1 MHQGQPDPARSN
13 PAEAVGGDW
22 DSSYPIDPSLPPG
35 AVDTQAMIPFRF
47 GCFLSPLHPIGQS
60 PSRLLDDDLSL
71 VHWADEVGL
80 DEFWIGE
87 HHSGGWGI
95 VGSPEVFIAAAAQR
109 TSRITLATGVVS
121 APYHNPFMVAERAVL
136 LDHLTRGRFV
146 LGLGAG
152 SVPADMAMLG
162 IDPRDTRRR
171 LLESAEVISAL
182 LRGEAV
188 SRSSDWFCLD
198 GARLQLDTFSKGI
211 ELVVASAATPFG
223 MQLAGRLGAQA
234 LSHAAAPW
242 GVVRP
247 GVSMGIERLPDQW
260 TEFEKA
266 AAEAGHQTDRGHWRV
281 VIPLHVSTD
290 RETALEQIYP
300 GWERTRS
307 DLWMHNFAMPMSAQP
322 NAARRAFEVTL
333 EQGGIIA
340 GSPAECAEQIRG
352 LAERTGGFG
361 TLLIGCQDW
370 ASREQ
375 QRTSLDLFAREVI
388 PQLRGQLD
396 RLRRSSGFA
405 RQTAQRLQTADQQ
418 ARDTAMQGQPGGLR

>member
-1 MHQGQPDPARSN
+1 MRRSAPHDRVEVVTGQGWEASYPAGQ
-13 PAEAVGGDW
+13 AEAAEPPVL
-22 DSSYPIDPSLPPG
+22 IPS
-35 AVDTQAMIPFRF
+35 RF
-47 GCFLSPLHPIGQS
+47 GCFLSPLHPIGES
-60 PSRLLDDDLSL
+60 PSRLLAEDLGL
-71 VHWADEVGL
+71 IRLADELGL

-95 VGSPEVFIAAAAQR
+95 IGSPEVFLAAAAAG
-109 TSRITLATGVVS
+109 TSRITLASGVVS

-136 LDHLTRGRFV
+136 LDHLSRGRYV

-171 LLESAEVISAL
+171 LQESAEVISAL
-182 LRGEAV
+182 LRGEPV
-188 SRSSDWFCLD
+188 TRRSDWFHLD
-198 GARLQLDTFSKGI
+198 GARLQLDTFSRAGVD
-211 ELVVASAATPFG
+211 LVIASAATPFG

-266 AAEAGHQTDRGHWRV
+266 AAEAGHRADRAGWRV

-290 RETALEQIYP
+290 RETALAQIYP
-300 GWERTRS
+300 GWERTRRE
-307 DLWMHNFAMPMSAQP
+307 LWMPNFAMPMSAQP
-322 NAARRAFEVTL
+322 NITRRSFEATL

-340 GSPAECAEQIRG
+340 GSPAECVEQIRA
-352 LAERTGGFG
+352 LAEHAGGFG

-370 ASREQ
+370 ATREQ
-375 QRTSLDLFAREVI
+375 QRASLDLFARYVVPE
-388 PQLRGQLD
+388 LRGQLG
-396 RLRRSSGFA
+396 RLRSSSDFA
-405 RQTAQRLQTADQQ
+405 GDTAHRLQDANQQ
-418 ARDTAMQGQPGGLR
+418 AREAAMQGQRADTR

>member
-1 MHQGQPDPARSN
+1 MTGSEWDAGHPID
-13 PAEAVGGDW
+13 PAEAGE
-22 DSSYPIDPSLPPG
+22 PSALVPS
-35 AVDTQAMIPFRF
+35 RF

-60 PSRLLDDDLSL
+60 PSRLLADDLSL
-71 VHWADEVGL
+71 TQWADELGL

-95 VGSPEVFIAAAAQR
+95 IGSPEIFIAAAAQR
-109 TSRITLATGVVS
+109 TSRITLATGVVG

-136 LDHLTRGRFV
+136 LDHLTEGRFV

-171 LLESAEVISAL
+171 LLESAEVIGAL
-182 LRGEAV
+182 LRGEPV
-188 SRSSDWFCLD
+188 TRSTDWFCLD
-198 GARLQLDTFSKGI
+198 GARLQLDTFSRGI
-211 ELVVASAATPFG
+211 ELVIASAATPFG

-247 GVSMGIERLPDQW
+247 GISMGIERLPDQW

-266 AAEAGHQTDRGHWRV
+266 AAEAGHPSDRAGWRV
-281 VIPLHVSTD
+281 VVPLHVSTD

-300 GWERTRS
+300 GWERTRRE
-307 DLWMHNFAMPMSAQP
+307 LWMHNFAMPMSSQP
-322 NAARRAFEVTL
+322 TGARRAFEATL

-340 GSPAECAEQIRG
+340 GSPAECAQQIRG

-375 QRTSLDLFAREVI
+375 QRESLDLFARHVI
-388 PQLRGQLD
+388 PELRGQLG
-396 RLRRSSGFA
+396 RLRSSGAFA
-405 RQTAQRLQTADQQ
+405 RETAQRLQNADQQ
-418 ARDTAMQGQPGGLR
+418 AREVAMGQRADIR

>member
-1 MHQGQPDPARSN
+1 MPAGSQPAPATPTDAAN
-13 PAEAVGGDW
+13 GPDW
-22 DSSYPIDPSLPPG
+22 DGRYPSDP
-35 AVDTQAMIPFRF
+35 VDRQPLVPFRF

-71 VHWADEVGL
+71 AQWADELGL

-152 SVPADMAMLG
+152 SVPADMAMLS

-171 LLESAEVISAL
+171 LLESAEVISEL
-182 LRGEAV
+182 LQGKPVTRT
-188 SRSSDWFCLD
+188 SDWFCLE
-198 GARLQLDTFSKGI
+198 GARLQLDTFSRGI

-266 AAEAGHQTDRGHWRV
+266 AAEAGHRSDRGNWRV

-290 RETALEQIYP
+290 RETALAQIYP

-307 DLWMHNFAMPMSAQP
+307 ELWMHNFAMPMSAHP
-322 NAARRAFEVTL
+322 NATRRAFEVTL

-340 GSPAECAEQIRG
+340 GSPAECAEQIRL

-370 ASREQ
+370 ASREH
-375 QRTSLDLFAREVI
+375 QRTSLDLFAREVV

-396 RLRRSSGFA
+396 RLRLSSGFA
-405 RQTAQRLQTADQQ
+405 RQTAQRLQMVDQQ

>member
-1 MHQGQPDPARSN
+1 MTGWD
-13 PAEAVGGDW
+13 AEAG
-22 DSSYPIDPSLPPG
+22 PLIPS
-35 AVDTQAMIPFRF
+35 RF
-47 GCFLSPLHPIGQS
+47 GCFLSPLHPIGES
-60 PSRLLDDDLSL
+60 PSRLLEEDLSL
-71 VHWADEVGL
+71 TQLADDLGL

-95 VGSPEVFIAAAAQR
+95 IGSPEVFIAAAAAR
-109 TSRITLATGVVS
+109 TSRITLASGVVG

-136 LDHLTRGRFV
+136 LDHLTRGRYV

-182 LRGEAV
+182 LRGESV
-188 SRSSDWFCLD
+188 TRSSDWFNLD
-198 GARLQLDTFSKGI
+198 GARLQLDTFSRGI
-211 ELVVASAATPFG
+211 ELVIASAATPFG

-247 GVSMGIERLPDQW
+247 GISMGIERLPEQW
-260 TEFEKA
+260 TEFSKA
-266 AAEAGHQTDRGHWRV
+266 AAEADHRSDRADWRV

-290 RETALEQIYP
+290 RQTALEQIYP
-300 GWERTRS
+300 GWERTRRE
-307 DLWMHNFAMPMSAQP
+307 LWLPNFAMPMSAQP
-322 NAARRAFEVTL
+322 NATRRSFEATL

-352 LAERTGGFG
+352 LAERAGGFG

-370 ASREQ
+370 ATREQ
-375 QRTSLDLFAREVI
+375 QRISLDLFARYVVPE
-388 PQLRGQLD
+388 LRGQLS
-396 RLRRSSGFA
+396 RLRSSSDFA
-405 RQTAQRLQTADQQ
+405 GQTAQRLQKVNQE
-418 ARDTAMQGQPGGLR
+418 ARDTAMQGQGADVR

>member
-1 MHQGQPDPARSN
+1 MTGWD
-13 PAEAVGGDW
+13 AEAG
-22 DSSYPIDPSLPPG
+22 PLIPS
-35 AVDTQAMIPFRF
+35 RF
-47 GCFLSPLHPIGQS
+47 GCFLSPLHPIGES
-60 PSRLLDDDLSL
+60 PSRLLEEDLSL
-71 VHWADEVGL
+71 TRLADDLGL

-95 VGSPEVFIAAAAQR
+95 VGSPEVFLAAAAAR
-109 TSRITLATGVVS
+109 TSRITLASGVVG

-136 LDHLTRGRFV
+136 LDHLTRGRHV

-171 LLESAEVISAL
+171 LQEAAEVISAL
-182 LRGEAV
+182 LRGEPV
-188 SRSSDWFCLD
+188 TRSSDWFCLD
-198 GARLQLDTFSKGI
+198 GARLQLDTFSRTGVD
-211 ELVVASAATPFG
+211 LVIASAATPFG
-223 MQLAGRLGAQA
+223 MQLAGRLGAQP

-247 GVSMGIERLPDQW
+247 GISMGIERLPDQW

-266 AAEAGHQTDRGHWRV
+266 TAEAGHRSDRADWRV

-300 GWERTRS
+300 GWERTRRE
-307 DLWMHNFAMPMSAQP
+307 LWMPNFAMPMSAHP
-322 NAARRAFEVTL
+322 TATRRAFEATL

-340 GSPAECAEQIRG
+340 GSPAECVEQIRG
-352 LAERTGGFG
+352 LAERAGGFG

-375 QRTSLDLFAREVI
+375 QRTSLELFARYVVPE
-388 PQLRGQLD
+388 LRGQLG
-396 RLRRSSGFA
+396 RLRSSSDFA
-405 RQTAQRLQTADQQ
+405 RQTAQHLQKINQE
-418 ARDTAMQGQPGGLR
+418 ARDAAMQGQAADAR